1 MIDRTKLKK
10 LDKNSPF
17 YPAEWRTLS
26 SAPAY
31 IEYTGDP
38 SLLATNKLTVVGSR
52 TTPANAL
59 KAGERVVKILAGHFT
74 IVTGVADGGDS
85 AAIEGALQG
94 GKVICVLAGGFSA
107 LPQSN
112 LPMLRKVAK
121 NGLLLSPYSFETP
134 IRRFSYAHRNKLL
147 SALGKGTFVIGAAEN
162 SGALQTA
169 ENAFKEK
176 KPVFAFPYAPATA
189 DGAGCNA
196 LIKRGAY
203 LVENAQDILQKFG
216 IYERPLEAA
225 LPLSTEERKLL
236 RILKTLGEGHVS
248 ELAQKAGT
256 PVFKTMA
263 TLSALTVKG
272 CVVPLGSNRYA
283 PV

>member
-1 MIDRTKLKK
+1 MIDRTKLKQ
-10 LDKNSPF
+10 LDKTSPL
-17 YPAEWRTLS
+17 YPAEWKELS
-26 SAPAY
+26 NAPEY
-31 IEYTGDP
+31 IEYTGDA
-38 SLLATNKLTVVGSR
+38 SLLSTSKLTVVGSR

-59 KAGERVVKILAGHFT
+59 KAGEQAVKILAGHFT

-85 AAIEGALQG
+85 AAIEGALKG

-112 LPMLRKVAK
+112 LPLLRRVAK
-121 NGLLLSPYSFETP
+121 NGLLLSPYPFETP
-134 IRRFSYAHRNKLL
+134 IRNFSYSHRNKLL
-147 SALGKGTFVIGAAEN
+147 SALGKGTFVIGASTK

-169 ENAFKEK
+169 ENAFKEN

-196 LIKRGAY
+196 LIKKGAY
-203 LVENAQDILQKFG
+203 LVENAEDILQKFD
-216 IYERPLEAA
+216 IHQTTETANVA
-225 LPLSTEERKLL
+225 LSAEEKKLL
-236 RILKTLGEGHVS
+236 RILKALGEGHVG

-272 CVVPLGSNRYA
+272 CVVPLGGNRYA

>member
-1 MIDRTKLKK
+1 MIDRTKLKQ

-38 SLLATNKLTVVGSR
+38 SLLVTDKLTVVGSR
-52 TTPANAL
+52 TTPASAL

-121 NGLLLSPYSFETP
+121 NGLLLSPYPFETP

-147 SALGKGTFVIGAAEN
+147 SALGKGTFVIGAAEK

-216 IYERPLEAA
+216 IHERAEKVD
-225 LPLSTEERKLL
+225 LSLSEEERKLL
-236 RILKTLGEGHVS
+236 EILKTLGEGHVS

>member
-1 MIDRTKLKK
+1 MIDRSKLKQ

-17 YPAEWRTLS
+17 YPAEWKALS
-26 SAPAY
+26 YAPEY

-38 SLLATNKLTVVGSR
+38 SLLNTNKLTVVGSR

-59 KAGERVVKILAGHFT
+59 KAGAQAVKTLAGYFT

-107 LPQSN
+107 LPQGN
-112 LPMLRKVAK
+112 LPMLRRVAK
-121 NGLLLSPYSFETP
+121 NGLLLSPYPFETP
-134 IRRFSYAHRNKLL
+134 VRKFSYSHRNKLL
-147 SALGKGTFVIGAAEN
+147 SALGKGTFVIGASAK
-162 SGALQTA
+162 SGALMTA
-169 ENAFKEK
+169 ENAMKEN
-176 KPVFAFPYAPATA
+176 KPVFAFPYAPVVA

-196 LIKRGAY
+196 LIKKGAY
-203 LVENAQDILQKFG
+203 LVENAEDILQKFD
-216 IYERPLEAA
+216 IYEKPLAED
-225 LPLSTEERKLL
+225 LSLSTEERNLL
-236 RILKTLGEGHVS
+236 RILKELGEGHVG

-272 CVVPLGSNRYA
+272 CVVSLGGNRYA